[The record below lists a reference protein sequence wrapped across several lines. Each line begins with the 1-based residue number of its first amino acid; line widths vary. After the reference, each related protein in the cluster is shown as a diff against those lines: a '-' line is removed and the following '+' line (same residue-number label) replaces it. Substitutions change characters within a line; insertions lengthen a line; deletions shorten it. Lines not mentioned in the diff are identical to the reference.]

1 MHSEEF
7 VRNYWSISNFSNQ
20 ITLEIC
26 QARTVETIRAHA
38 YICLMSFNKLELFR
52 TRHSL
57 STFYHIRLML
67 FNEPVPLQAAWKLD
81 PKLFL

>member
-1 MHSEEF
+1 LEYIKLLKSEF
-7 VRNYWSISNFSNQ
+7 A
-20 ITLEIC
+20 LEIC

-38 YICLMSFNKLELFR
+38 YICLMSFNKLEVFR
-52 TRHSL
+52 TKHSL

-67 FNEPVPLQAAWKLD
+67 FNEPIPLQAAWKLD